1 MASGYHLLTLFLTIL
16 LLFSFTSYSIPFPV
30 EHRDTLN
37 NRCGPALGGNCQ
49 SISGGFQCCSQYGY
63 CGDSVGHCG
72 VGCQPGYGRCT
83 SGSPTAPTTP
93 TQPAQPPVGE
103 RPPLGIVPYGAHIY
117 SCNTRGTIALT
128 FDDGPYT

>member
-1 MASGYHLLTLFLTIL
+1 MASGYYLITLFLALVL
-16 LLFSFTSYSIPFPV
+16 LSFPPSSIAFPI
-30 EHRDTLN
+30 ELRDTLN
-37 NRCGPALGGNCQ
+37 NRCGPSLGGNCQ
-49 SISGGFQCCSQYGY
+49 SIIGRSQCCSQYGY

-72 VGCQPGYGRCT
+72 VGCQPGYGSCI
-83 SGSPTAPTTP
+83 SGTPTAPTP
-93 TQPAQPPVGE
+93 TQPAQPLVGE